1 MTITSHTS
9 WTRAHLTGDGKLC
22 SINVPL
28 LDLELD
34 HIIPDELHLM
44 LRVMDVL
51 IQGLIDTALAYDR
64 HQHRMSGS
72 RRSYKALGGPMLNN
86 LVTAIKGCGVHF
98 CLYEQ
103 DNGKM
108 EWPSLL
114 GPDKLKLLKN
124 LTNHFNNCQPTEIA
138 SDVERLWKV
147 TQKLIDKLGIKYL

>member
-1 MTITSHTS
+1 MTIVSHTS
-9 WTRAHLTGDGKLC
+9 RTHADLTGDGKLC

-34 HIIPDELHLM
+34 HDELHLM

-51 IQGLIDTALAYDR
+51 IQGLIDTVLAYDR
-64 HQHRMSGS
+64 HQHRMLGS

-103 DNGKM
+103 ENGKM
-108 EWPSLL
+108 EWPAEIV
-114 GPDKLKLLKN
+114 KKN
-124 LTNHFNNCQPTEIA
+124 VPNHFNDCQPTEMA

-147 TQKLIDKLGIKYL
+147 TQNLIDKLGIKYL

>member
-9 WTRAHLTGDGKLC
+9 RTRAHLTGDGKLC

-51 IQGLIDTALAYDR
+51 IQGLIDA
-64 HQHRMSGS
+64 
-72 RRSYKALGGPMLNN
+72 RRSYKGLGGPMLNN

-124 LTNHFNNCQPTEIA
+124 L
-138 SDVERLWKV
+138 K
-147 TQKLIDKLGIKYL
+147 